1 MSPDLGAQTHNFGP
15 QVSYQGVQR
24 ADRFGQLL
32 YLLVHESQVLCS
44 FFAQVLCSTQPDEVG
59 TRAKQYSPEQDELCI
74 AVCKIDALE
83 DNLLKLFHRFV
94 GNFLIRF

>member
-74 AVCKIDALE
+74 AVSYALQCVRKGIIYERVALE
-83 DNLLKLFHRFV
+83 
-94 GNFLIRF
+94 